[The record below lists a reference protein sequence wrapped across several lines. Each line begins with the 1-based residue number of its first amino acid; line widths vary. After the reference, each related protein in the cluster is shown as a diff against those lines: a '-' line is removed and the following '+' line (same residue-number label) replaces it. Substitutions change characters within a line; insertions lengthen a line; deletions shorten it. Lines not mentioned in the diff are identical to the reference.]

1 MEAARRKLFDA
12 SRIIAASSDV
22 LVFTGAGASF
32 ERRRGLGESH
42 GRWGAAGH
50 GPRGRGQ
57 PRRTRL

>member
-1 MEAARRKLFDA
+1 MEAARRKLFEA

-42 GRWGAAGH
+42 GR
-50 GPRGRGQ
+50 
-57 PRRTRL
+57 